1 MTLARM
7 SSWTLASGSTTQLP
21 PAIVGA
27 SHLYRLAR
35 DWRRRDGLK
44 VTVAASQ
51 RPSSASFHARARR
64 IDPNNFV
71 S

>member
-1 MTLARM
+1 MTLSRM

-27 SHLYRLAR
+27 GHLNGLPR
-35 DWRRRDGLK
+35 DWWRRDGVK

-51 RPSSASFHARARR
+51 RQSSASFHARVQR